1 MGSMLGR
8 NMEIHLAWI
17 NKTVKTMMLMGA
29 VSALSVWAQPEIP
42 TTPDA
47 PCAAEPAAGAA
58 DTVVST
64 PDGEGYLSL
73 FDGTFKGWWQS
84 CATVHSSGSTVGG
97 IFKIGSDAGTPAIY
111 TNDRDNNIGGLLMT
125 KKTFTNYEL
134 VFDFWPDFGNDG
146 GVFNRTPADGKC
158 FQTVLDYIQSASV
171 GGTWMENRQPSRD
184 IRPWKYLTNENSIE
198 IPAGND
204 SWTSLTSKLTPAAY
218 GCAASGCVQ
227 ADYLRLWDVNGWN
240 QIKLQFYGGSATGKG
255 NIHMKTWFRKAG
267 ATVWVPIIQDTT
279 LALVIP
285 AGYIGFQIHNGNRF
299 SGPKGTWYKN
309 IKWKALNDVGEPL
322 VPTSSP
328 IVVQPKFAYKV
339 NATGSALVGN
349 IEKDFE
355 IVVKDLSGKTVESFK
370 GSAGNFSHLLKTQ
383 THGWLNLQIKT
394 SSGVEHI
401 SVLRSLD

>member
-17 NKTVKTMMLMGA
+17 KNTVKSMMLIGA
-29 VSALSVWAQPEIP
+29 VSALSVWAQPAIP

-47 PCAAEPAAGAA
+47 PCAAEPAAGAT

-97 IFKIGSDAGTPAIY
+97 IFKIGDENGTPAIY

-125 KKTFTNYEL
+125 KKKFTNYEL

-204 SWTSLTSKLTPAAY
+204 SWTSLTGRKNPTSY

-240 QIKLQFYGGSATGKG
+240 QIKLQFYGGSATGLG
-255 NIHMKTWFRKAG
+255 NIRMKTWFRKVG
-267 ATVWVPIIQDTT
+267 ATVWVPIIEDTT

-309 IKWKALNDVGEPL
+309 IKWKPLNDAGQGTVAI
-322 VPTSSP
+322 SP
-328 IVVQPKFAYKV
+328 VTQPKFAYKV
-339 NATGSALVGN
+339 KATGNALVGTV
-349 IEKDFE
+349 EKDFE
-355 IVVKDLSGKTVESFK
+355 IVVKDLSGKTIESFK
-370 GSAGNFSHLLKTQ
+370 GSAGKFSYILKTQ

-401 SVLRSLD
+401 SVLRSRD